1 MDNKFKEVRRK
12 IFNKKNIIKSFF
24 MLSLIIYISLIYI
37 SQKNQ
42 IKDLYNIYSS
52 SVATTAGILV
62 ASSSATLGAIN
73 SANTDGKKRVEDSN
87 NLKVLYLIYTK
98 SIKYFFISLII
109 YILKSFFIKIDVN
122 GNFIFSINAKFI
134 WLILHIGLFSFFF
147 GLVLLLLNIRYLKKI
162 LLFEQN

>member
-73 SANTDGKKRVEDSN
+73 SANTDGKKRVEDFKQSQSALF
-87 NLKVLYLIYTK
+87 NLYKIYKIFFYKFNHLY
-98 SIKYFFISLII
+98 
-109 YILKSFFIKIDVN
+109 IKI
-122 GNFIFSINAKFI
+122 IFHND
-134 WLILHIGLFSFFF
+134 
-147 GLVLLLLNIRYLKKI
+147 RC
-162 LLFEQN
+162 